1 MTLCCSQD
9 QHSSIII
16 DVKQEEE
23 AEEIHVKS
31 IMNQKHE
38 EDDDKSTGS
47 TASSFHDSIV
57 METEKRKE
65 RLRKF
70 REKRRLQQQQGNLQV
85 GNPHADGTGKSPVTG
100 SGKGGIMTVRTVE
113 ESLSGHKI
121 IEMRKRR
128 RRLVLKHQ
136 KDKRNGSPWFKRNG
150 NGNGNTVPSSP
161 TKGIKDLSAYESL
174 SESSLQDDEDLSIM
188 SGLTTIST
196 SSAIVDLSIQFTNCT
211 IREYEVIPGSN
222 PSVSAGAPIELGW
235 AHTEDEIISLDT
247 YESIR
252 GGSRRLQA
260 QMRMPMEYRHEL
272 LMNFGHSMNQIRQAD
287 KDAHSIRTK
296 RLQTMQ
302 VWQLGGTIQRE
313 EKAEKFKKA
322 LMKPFQLSTRKK
334 KKKEEKLLWESV
346 HQCTALQL
354 R

>member
-9 QHSSIII
+9 QHSVII
-16 DVKQEEE
+16 DVQPEEV
-23 AEEIHVKS
+23 EEIHVKS
-31 IMNQKHE
+31 MMDQKHK
-38 EDDDKSTGS
+38 EDGDADKSTGS
-47 TASSFHDSIV
+47 SASSFHDSIV

-70 REKRRLQQQQGNLQV
+70 REKRRLQQQQGNLKV
-85 GNPHADGTGKSPVTG
+85 GNHHADGTGNSPVTG

-136 KDKRNGSPWFKRNG
+136 KDKRNGSPWFKL

-174 SESSLQDDEDLSIM
+174 SESSLQDDEDLSMM

-196 SSAIVDLSIQFTNCT
+196 SSAIIDLSIQFTNCT
-211 IREYEVIPGSN
+211 IREFEVVPGSN

-235 AHTEDEIISLDT
+235 AHAEDEIIALDT
-247 YESIR
+247 YENIR

-296 RLQTMQ
+296 RLLTIQ

-322 LMKPFQLSTRKK
+322 LMKPFQLYTRKK
-334 KKKEEKLLWESV
+334 KKKEERLLWESV